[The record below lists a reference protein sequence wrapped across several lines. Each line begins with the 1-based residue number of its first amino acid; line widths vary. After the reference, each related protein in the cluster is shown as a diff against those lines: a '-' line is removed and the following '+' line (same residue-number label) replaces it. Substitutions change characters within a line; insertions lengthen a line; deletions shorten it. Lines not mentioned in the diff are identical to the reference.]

1 MSLRIA
7 SGSTSPRALNTT
19 VTAYPFTMQARI
31 RGATSRDPFGG
42 TVGLYNAGGANCGIQ
57 FNSFDGVANMATAYQ
72 SNDVSNRLVLGSG
85 ANAVVPNTWQVYTA
99 RFTDANT
106 FDLHIGTTLHATVYR
121 NEGART
127 TIMPGT
133 IFVFDFLGNFGDEI
147 DFRDA
152 AIWTGLHTTQNIV
165 DAVTNNYAPN
175 LIRTTELK
183 HSWDLNTTRGGLTD
197 NAGGN
202 ANANFVLNGATL
214 EASDGLTTVVYALG
228 GDVTPPTLSATA
240 PTQTAATTTSVT
252 VSLPAGSDNVGVTA
266 AQFQI
271 NASTEWQTIAVTGGV
286 ITQVQAGS
294 PFVAATGYSFRYR
307 ISDAAG
313 NFSATSANTT
323 VTTASAAVALFGR
336 GTFPVAVSPLGTLP
350 AVATVYQMGCSPGWP
365 GTAGAPA
372 TVTTTRVAVTVQPT
386 GAFAFPAP
394 FGSVI
399 DTVYTLYGGEWD
411 GVGTTPTGDA
421 VCWSGR
427 YVT

>member
-1 MSLRIA
+1 MSLKILDF
-7 SGSTSPRALNTT
+7 SSPAATLLSIPT
-19 VTAYPFTMQARI
+19 YPFTLQVRARI
-31 RGATSRDPFGG
+31 SNVDNVAPKIEFSAGGAAHLGFDWAFQGLANMVRMDHYNDDSNRISIGSDVANSVVADTWQVFTATVTSETSFALFIG
-42 TVGLYNAGGANCGIQ
+42 TVGQ
-57 FNSFDGVANMATAYQ
+57 
-72 SNDVSNRLVLGSG
+72 
-85 ANAVVPNTWQVYTA
+85 
-99 RFTDANT
+99 
-106 FDLHIGTTLHATVYR
+106 
-121 NEGART
+121 
-127 TIMPGT
+127 GT
-133 IFVFDFLGNFGDEI
+133 IYHNLGTRSSFLPLTQVVLSGNTAGVVE
-147 DFRDA
+147 FRDLA
-152 AIWTGLHTTQNIV
+152 VWSGLHTTQNII

-175 LIRTTELK
+175 LVRAGSLL
-183 HSWDLNTTRGGLTD
+183 HSWDFNSARSGVTAVVGARD
-197 NAGGN
+197 V
-202 ANANFVLNGATL
+202 VLNGATL
-214 EASDGLTTVVYALG
+214 NAIDGLTTVVYALG

-271 NASTEWQTIAVTGGV
+271 NASTEWQTIGLTGGV